1 MPTTLAIDGG
11 TPVRSGPL
19 SSGKKV
25 GTEELEQLREVIE
38 SGQMNRV
45 GGTKVKQYESEF
57 AQRLDRKYAVASTS
71 GTAALHVAVGM
82 VNPSPGDEII
92 VAPITDIGSIIPI
105 LYQTAIPIFAE
116 VDPETFNL
124 DPASVE
130 ERITSKTRAIMAVH
144 LFGNP
149 CDLDPLREIARRHK
163 LVLIEDCAQA
173 HFSEYKGRLVGSVGD
188 IGCFSLQQS
197 KHMTAGDG
205 GITLTD
211 QEEFGLRGTFFAD
224 KGWARGDTGPR
235 RYVVFGLNYRMTE
248 LQGAVALAQ
257 LHRASDIVGRRR
269 ANGDLLVKLIADV
282 PHVRPQKRIEGCR
295 HGYWQ
300 FGLAVQ
306 PSAPFTADRFVQA
319 VRAEGVPAGAHY
331 IGKPIFLCHDAVR
344 EQRLFGNSR
353 FPFDHPN
360 ARPGITYDEQT
371 CPVTQGVLDRMVTM
385 PMSEFYTEAEIHD
398 MATAVRKVATGLK
411 D

>member
-11 TPVRSGPL
+11 TPVRKGPL
-19 SSGKKV
+19 STGKKV
-25 GTEELEQLREVIE
+25 GAEELELLREVIE

-57 AQRLDRKYAVASTS
+57 AQRIGVKYGVASTS

-92 VAPITDIGSIIPI
+92 VAPITDIGSVIPI

-130 ERITSKTRAIMAVH
+130 ERISPKTRAIMAVH

-149 CDLDPLREIARRHK
+149 CDLDALRDIARRHN

-173 HFSEYKGRLVGSVGD
+173 HFSEYKGRLVGSLGD

-205 GITLTD
+205 GITVTD
-211 QEEFGLRGTFFAD
+211 QEELGMRGAFFAD
-224 KGWARGDTGPR
+224 KGWVRGDTGPR
-235 RYVVFGLNYRMTE
+235 RYVVFGPNYRMTE
-248 LQGAVALAQ
+248 MQGAVALAQ
-257 LHRASDIVGRRR
+257 LHKGRDIVGRRR
-269 ANGDLLVKLIADV
+269 ANGDLLVQLIADV
-282 PHVRPQKRIEGCR
+282 PHIRPQKVIEGCR
-295 HGYWQ
+295 QGYWQ

-306 PSAPFTADRFVQA
+306 PGAPFTADRFVQA

-344 EQRLFGNSR
+344 EQRLFGDSR

-360 ARPGITYDEQT
+360 ARPGLTYDERT
-371 CPVTQGVLDRMVTM
+371 CPITQDLLDRLVTM
-385 PMSEFYTEAEIHD
+385 PMSEFYTEEEVRD
-398 MATAVRKVATGLK
+398 MGTAIRKVATLLR
-411 D
+411 